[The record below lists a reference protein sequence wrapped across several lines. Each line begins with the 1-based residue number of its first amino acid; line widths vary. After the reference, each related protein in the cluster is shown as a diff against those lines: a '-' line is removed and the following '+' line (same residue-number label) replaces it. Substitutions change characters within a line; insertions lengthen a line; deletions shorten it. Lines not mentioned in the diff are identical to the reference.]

1 MSQLLLWRPLAS
13 ALVAE
18 GPTKWEAS
26 VSEDRK
32 GNCCDI
38 QTPRLSCQVGNYF
51 AIYVLT
57 WMRHVPQRAVRGRW
71 ACQVWNFPAIY
82 VLTWM
87 GKPALC

>member
-32 GNCCDI
+32 GNCFDI
-38 QTPRLSCQVGNYF
+38 HMPFLSCKVRNF
-51 AIYVLT
+51 TTIYVLT
-57 WMRHVPQRAVRGRW
+57 
-71 ACQVWNFPAIY
+71 
-82 VLTWM
+82 
-87 GKPALC
+87 

>member
-18 GPTKWEAS
+18 GPTKREAS

-38 QTPRLSCQVGNYF
+38 QYSYF
-51 AIYVLT
+51 VK
-57 WMRHVPQRAVRGRW
+57 VPA
-71 ACQVWNFPAIY
+71 FPARRGTTSPYEMDLERECAIERHARPIG
-82 VLTWM
+82 VL
-87 GKPALC
+87 GSSQGPAK